1 MGRKSNWKI
10 LEDCAP
16 TTMRHLIIAF
26 VFPAGNCLCSC
37 LPLVSV
43 GKNKRFGTD
52 GISLCLDSFQ
62 NAISSLMAVVHVIRN
77 KEEPPLLRFRGING
91 NVQSACSNVLLA

>member
-1 MGRKSNWKI
+1 MGRKSNWTI

-26 VFPAGNCLCSC
+26 VFPVGNCLCPSSC
-37 LPLVSV
+37 LSLVF
-43 GKNKRFGTD
+43 RTD
-52 GISLCLDSFQ
+52 GISLGLDSSQ
-62 NAISSLMAVVHVIRN
+62 NSIQSVMTAVDVIRH
-77 KEEPPLLRFRGING
+77 KDEPPLLCFRGING